1 MSKKDPAA
9 LFYIAEWLTSTAE
22 MDSDIRGWYLGL
34 ILHQFDKGD
43 LPSDLEKLAMLAGVK
58 FSEFERFKQVFKQVL
73 EQKFEQ
79 IDGGRLI
86 NPQANKIIR
95 ARESFKDKR
104 SKSGTVGYLVKLAM
118 TLTGVTQRNID
129 AIKKHIYTF
138 DSEQL
143 EQAKDKQVLEQML
156 KLYINGNR
164 NRNIDIKENNGV
176 PDQPLIFEHP
186 QPEVHPLQNF
196 ITANFPEVSKLKTQL
211 TFQNSQL
218 LCKSFSKKMIEDVL
232 LDMEN
237 HKELT
242 KKYSSVYL
250 TVSKWCRMRKEK
262 EPVNKFVTQKE
273 YDKDWNSL
281 TKK

>member
-22 MDSDIRGWYLGL
+22 MDSDTRGWYLGL

-43 LPSDLEKLAMLAGVK
+43 LPSDLEKLAVLAGVR
-58 FSEFERFKQVFKQVL
+58 FSEYERFKQVFKQVL

-129 AIKKHIYTF
+129 AIKKHIYTLNS
-138 DSEQL
+138 DQL

-176 PDQPLIFEHP
+176 TAQPLIFEQP
-186 QPEVHPLQNF
+186 EPEVHPLQKHISENY
-196 ITANFPEVSKLKTQL
+196 PEVSKLKTQL

-218 LCKSFSKKMIEDVL
+218 LCKSFSKQMIEDVL
-232 LDMEN
+232 KDMEN

-242 KKYSSVYL
+242 KKYTSVYL
-250 TVSKWCRMRKEK
+250 TVSQWCRRRKEK
-262 EPVNKFVTQKE
+262 EPINKFTVQKE
-273 YDKDWNSL
+273 YGKDWTSL
-281 TKK
+281 KQQ